1 MLRAWPALV
10 LALFHP
16 EPVDHID
23 AVINAD
29 GSVTISWTLPADPSV
44 VGLTIFRD
52 NLDDGDTTIFKII
65 GLTTSFTDSSASHHD
80 DYRYW
85 VHTRDAQ
92 GDLSDG
98 VFVEVFDD
106 DHDDGHWTCSAWA
119 AAGGGA
125 SWLPALA
132 GVLLLL
138 RRRRPVTLDR

>member
-1 MLRAWPALV
+1 MLRAWPVLA

-16 EPVDHID
+16 DPVDNID

-44 VGLTIFRD
+44 VGLTIYRD
-52 NLDDGDTTIFKII
+52 NLDDGDTTIFEIV

-85 VHTRDAQ
+85 IHTRDAQ

-106 DHDDGHWTCSAWA
+106 DPDGHWTCSAWA
-119 AAGGGA
+119 GAGGA
-125 SWLPALA
+125 SPWIPALA
-132 GVLLLL
+132 GALLLL
-138 RRRRPVTLDR
+138 SLRRRS

>member
-1 MLRAWPALV
+1 MLRAWPALL

-16 EPVDHID
+16 DPVDNID

-44 VGLTIFRD
+44 VGLTIYRD
-52 NLDDGDTTIFKII
+52 NLDDGDTTIFEIV

-85 VHTRDAQ
+85 IHTRDAQ

-98 VFVEVFDD
+98 VFVEVFDGD
-106 DHDDGHWTCSAWA
+106 DDGHWTCSTWG
-119 AAGGGA
+119 AAGGV
-125 SWLPALA
+125 SPWLSALA
-132 GVLLLL
+132 GALLLL
-138 RRRRPVTLDR
+138 SLRRRS